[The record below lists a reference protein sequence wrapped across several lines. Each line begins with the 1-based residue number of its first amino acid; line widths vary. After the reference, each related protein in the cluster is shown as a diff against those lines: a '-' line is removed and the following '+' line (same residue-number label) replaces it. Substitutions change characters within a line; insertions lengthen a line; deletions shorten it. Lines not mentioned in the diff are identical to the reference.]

1 MKTKQDHTAAE
12 AEAAAGAGAA
22 GAGRNTTAPAA
33 TQHYTTLVVGAGPAG
48 AMCAAEAAA
57 RGPVLLV
64 DAFTLPRDKSC
75 GGMLNEY
82 AQAFLH
88 ERFGEIDARLLSEP
102 QRINFRFFDWDRDL
116 RKATTL
122 SFVNVER
129 CLFDDW
135 LLHTLPDAVEVRG
148 ATRLVALTQTDEGV
162 EALLRPADDASA
174 APVRVTCD
182 YLVGCDGPRST
193 VRRCLPVPQV
203 ALYRTL
209 QDYLPLE
216 KPLEPFF
223 DCVYARGLG
232 DAYGYGYV
240 VPKGKLAIV
249 GSVFYPGSRHVR
261 EVHERALD
269 MYRSFYPY
277 AAHSEKRE
285 AWTAAQVKN
294 AADIVTGQRRV
305 LLAGEAGGLFS
316 PSSGEGISF
325 ALNSGARAGKAIAH
339 AREGATVL
347 GKRAH
352 ASWDESE
359 ALRLY
364 RASMQ
369 PIVANIMR
377 RLRYFPVLDSD
388 LGKDLARFAPDALV
402 DFVAHR
408 I

>member
-1 MKTKQDHTAAE
+1 METK
-12 AEAAAGAGAA
+12 
-22 GAGRNTTAPAA
+22 
-33 TQHYTTLVVGAGPAG
+33 QHYTTLVVGAGPAG

-57 RGPVLLV
+57 KGPVLLV
-64 DAFTLPRDKSC
+64 DAFSLPREKSC

-88 ERFGEIDARLLSEP
+88 ERFGQIDACLLSDP
-102 QRINFRFFDWDRDL
+102 QRIDFRFFDWDRDI

-122 SFVNVER
+122 HFVNADR
-129 CLFDDW
+129 KAFDDW
-135 LLHTLPDAVEVRG
+135 LLHTLPDTVEVRQ
-148 ATRLVALTQTDEGV
+148 ATRLVSLSQTSEGV
-162 EALLRPADDASA
+162 EAVLRAADDANA
-174 APVRVTCD
+174 APVHVTCD

-240 VPKGKLAIV
+240 IPKGKLAIV
-249 GSVFYPGSRHVR
+249 GSVFYPGARRVH
-261 EVHERALD
+261 EVHERALE

-277 AAHSEKRE
+277 RLQAERRE

-294 AADIVTGQRRV
+294 SDDIACGHKRV

-325 ALNSGARAGKAIAH
+325 ALNSGVRAGKAIAA

-347 GKRAH
+347 GTRTH
-352 ASWDESE
+352 ASWDESD

-369 PIVANIMR
+369 PIVANIKR

-388 LGKDLARFAPDALV
+388 WGKDLARFAPDALV

>member
-1 MKTKQDHTAAE
+1 ME
-12 AEAAAGAGAA
+12 AK
-22 GAGRNTTAPAA
+22 R
-33 TQHYTTLVVGAGPAG
+33 HYTTLVVGAGPAG

-57 RGPVLLV
+57 KGPVLLV
-64 DAFTLPRDKSC
+64 DAFSLPRDKSC

-82 AQAFLH
+82 AQDFLH
-88 ERFGEIDARLLSEP
+88 ERFGQLPASLLSDP
-102 QRINFRFFDWDRDL
+102 QRIDFRFFDWDRGI

-122 SFVNVER
+122 HFANADR
-129 CLFDDW
+129 KAFDDW
-135 LLHTLPDAVEVRG
+135 LLHTLPDAVEVRA
-148 ATRLVALTQTDEGV
+148 ATRLVSLSRADGGV
-162 EALLRPADDASA
+162 EAMLRAADDANA
-174 APVRVTCD
+174 APEHVTCD

-193 VRRCLPVPQV
+193 VRRCLPVSQV

-232 DAYGYGYV
+232 PRYGYGYV
-240 VPKGKLAIV
+240 IPKGRLAIV
-249 GSVFYPGSRHVR
+249 GSVFYPGARRVH
-261 EVHERALD
+261 EVHRRALE

-277 AAHSEKRE
+277 RLQAQRRE
-285 AWTAAQVKN
+285 AWTAAQVKSK
-294 AADIVTGQRRV
+294 ADIVCGHGRV

-325 ALNSGARAGKAIAH
+325 ALNSGARAGKAIAA
-339 AREGATVL
+339 AREGATVP
-347 GKRAH
+347 GRRAH
-352 ASWDESE
+352 ASWDESD

-364 RASMQ
+364 RAAMK
-369 PIVANIMR
+369 PIVANIAR

-388 LGKDLARFAPDALV
+388 WGKDLARFAPDALV